1 MNTASP
7 ILRAFL
13 RLGAV
18 LMVAATLTACGG
30 DKDDDDSNPGNQPD
44 TPTQPAKPLLRC
56 AP

>member
-13 RLGAV
+13 RLGAM
-18 LMVAATLTACGG
+18 LMLAATLTACGG
-30 DKDDDDSNPGNQPD
+30 DKDDDDTGSQPD
-44 TPTQPAKPLLRC
+44 TSTQPAKPLLRC